1 MYPVPI
7 GSGLGEIRGLI
18 FLTRGSTE
26 ARLRDTFHGT
36 MGSIERWQDSGGSKM
51 TAIMSIHE
59 PRPRGTAHI
68 GMRRHG
74 TGCASGD
81 GDGGFRTD
89 RPVRDQ
95 QGACACIE
103 KRSGEAGECL

>member
-59 PRPRGTAHI
+59 PRPRGTAL
-68 GMRRHG
+68 GERADR
-74 TGCASGD
+74 
-81 GDGGFRTD
+81 
-89 RPVRDQ
+89 RPVREVEHFFR
-95 QGACACIE
+95 CKTC
-103 KRSGEAGECL
+103 